1 MRLNKFVR
9 KLTMPIND
17 LARSDVVT
25 ADPET
30 PVTDIATTMSEEN
43 VGSIVITNEDT
54 PVGIV
59 TDRDLTVRVLGE
71 GMDPAGQTA
80 EDVMSSDLC
89 TAEPETGFY
98 EATGLMAEH
107 GIRRLPIC
115 EGDSLVGIITADDLN
130 ELLANEH
137 EQFAEVIQ
145 AQRPEY

>member
-1 MRLNKFVR
+1 
-9 KLTMPIND
+9 MPIED

-30 PVTDIATTMSEEN
+30 SVAGLAATMDEEG
-43 VGSIVITNEDT
+43 VGSIVITSGDA

-71 GMDPAGQTA
+71 GVDPAGQTA
-80 EDVMSSDLC
+80 EDVMTSDLC
-89 TAEPETGFY
+89 TVESNAGFY
-98 EATGLMAEH
+98 EASNLMAEN
-107 GIRRLPIC
+107 GIRRLPVC

-130 ELLANEH
+130 ELLADEQQ
-137 EQFAEVIQ
+137 QFAEIIR